1 MVITPFDRPNGAST
15 ILVNRGWIPKS
26 KMRQEDRDPEALPRH
41 ELKVGGLLRHDVW
54 KKNIFT
60 PDNRPDINEFYFPD
74 IDQMAGLVGAQPVWV
89 EETMSPDYVEA
100 QERIRKGMPVGRP
113 AEVNLRNNHL
123 QYIFTWYV
131 FLWTIELLDA

>member
-1 MVITPFDRPNGAST
+1 MVITPLDRPNGAST

-26 KMRQEDRDPEALPRH
+26 KMHQEDRDPEALPRG
-41 ELKVGGLLRHDVW
+41 ELSVGGLLRHDVW

-60 PDNRPDINEFYFPD
+60 PENRPDINEFYFPD
-74 IDQMAGLVGAQPVWV
+74 IDQMAELVGAQPVWV

-131 FLWTIELLDA
+131 FP